1 MENVKQEAAME
12 NEKNATLAALRDF
25 FLARTGKDL
34 RAACAKLAN
43 DGGPDLFSGTLA
55 TADWDAAEFVF
66 NKLFV
71 GPNRLQAPP
80 YASFYLEPEPQLM
93 GNSTLRVRRIY
104 EMAGLISPLQGHLP
118 CDHLGVELDAALGML
133 TLAERSKTDEP
144 RALWRYFLNDHL
156 KVWLPL
162 FLDQARQ
169 ADDRHPAV
177 DLALNRLE
185 AWLDEQGKEEEE
197 YDQ

>member
-1 MENVKQEAAME
+1 ME
-12 NEKNATLAALRDF
+12 NEKNATLSGLRDF

-34 RAACAKLAN
+34 CAACAKLSIN
-43 DGGPDLFSGTLA
+43 SDPQFFPGTLA
-55 TADWDAAEFVF
+55 TDDWEAAEFVF

-71 GPNRLQAPP
+71 GPKGLQAPP
-80 YASFYLEPEPQLM
+80 YASYYLEPEPQLM
-93 GNSTLRVRRIY
+93 GNSTLRVRRLY

-118 CDHLGVELDAALGML
+118 CDHLGVELDAALSIL
-133 TLAERSKTDEP
+133 TMAEHSKADEP

-162 FLDQARQ
+162 FLDRARQ
-169 ADDRHPAV
+169 ANDGHPAV
-177 DLALNRLE
+177 DLALNRLQ
-185 AWLDEQGKEEEE
+185 AWLEEQLKREEG

>member
-1 MENVKQEAAME
+1 ME
-12 NEKNATLAALRDF
+12 NEKNDTLAGLRDF

-34 RAACAKLAN
+34 CAAYAKLSSN
-43 DGGPDLFSGTLA
+43 GDPQYFPGTLA
-55 TADWDAAEFVF
+55 TVDWEAAEFVF

-71 GPNRLQAPP
+71 GPKGLQAPP
-80 YASFYLEPEPQLM
+80 YASYYLEPEPQLM
-93 GNSTLRVRRIY
+93 GNSTLRVRRLY

-133 TLAERSKTDEP
+133 TMAEHSKADEP

-156 KVWLPL
+156 KVWLPS
-162 FLDQARQ
+162 FLDRARR
-169 ADDRHPAV
+169 ADDGHPAV
-177 DLALNRLE
+177 DLALNRLQ
-185 AWLDEQGKEEEE
+185 AWLEEQLKREEG

>member
-1 MENVKQEAAME
+1 ME
-12 NEKNATLAALRDF
+12 NEKNATIEALRDF

-34 RAACAKLAN
+34 CAACAKLAN
-43 DGGPDLFSGTLA
+43 DGGPEFVPGTLA
-55 TADWDAAEFVF
+55 TVDWDAAEFVF

-71 GPNRLQAPP
+71 DPKELQAPP
-80 YASFYLEPEPQLM
+80 YASYYLEPEPQLM
-93 GNSTLRVRRIY
+93 GPSPLRVRRLY

-133 TLAERSKTDEP
+133 TMAKRSEVDEP
-144 RALWRYFLNDHL
+144 RALWRYFLNYHL
-156 KVWLPL
+156 KVWLPS
-162 FLDQARQ
+162 FLDRTRQ
-169 ADDRHPAV
+169 ADDGHPAI

-185 AWLDEQGKEEEE
+185 AWLDEQGKGEEG